1 MNKKIKDTFYV
12 TSFIIFFILL
22 ILFYVSENNVK
33 NTSKSRAFHEAKLNN
48 NIENLPL
55 LSNDTSNIIEYS
67 NDLEN
72 FKKRKKKY
80 LFFNLLEK

>member
-1 MNKKIKDTFYV
+1 MNKKIKDIFYV

-22 ILFYVSENNVK
+22 IFFYVSENNVK

-48 NIENLPL
+48 NIEN
-55 LSNDTSNIIEYS
+55 S